1 MITAVHAL
9 SPEHHSCHSAAIG
22 FRYKDRL
29 IVPVS
34 QFHMI
39 RGLLVPVMLLSC
51 AASALAQAPPPPAM
65 RFEWVR
71 EGPADKCA
79 DHCREW
85 ISARGAIIPNTPR
98 IFVEFMQAREV
109 RGATIVLESE
119 GGSLAASMAL
129 GRLFR
134 RFAMTT
140 TVGHTA
146 KLADG
151 SDRAT
156 LSPSALCISACTYA
170 LLGGQR
176 RHVPAEARVM
186 VHQVWPFLK
195 REDAVGATYTA
206 QDLVVLQR
214 ELGILAK
221 YIVDMGADIELFE
234 IAERIPPWENPR
246 PLSADDLRRL
256 RVSTVDDP
264 FAPAPATGDV
274 SAVQAAPVRPLDVVD
289 RAWIM
294 TEGTGQR
301 GFSRRHPLT
310 VEGEQIG
317 SFELTF
323 ACAKDGELTVA
334 YNETRRLRDGVNER
348 LSGVAVGS
356 GKERVLLQVQSS
368 APDMSGELR
377 SAAQA
382 SVPPAL
388 LTALAET
395 EGRALVVVTQTLS
408 NIRTL
413 IRPGNTGFGESLR
426 RTVTD
431 CKK

>member
-1 MITAVHAL
+1 
-9 SPEHHSCHSAAIG
+9 
-22 FRYKDRL
+22 
-29 IVPVS
+29 
-34 QFHMI
+34 MI
-39 RGLLVPVMLLSC
+39 RCLLPPAMLLWS
-51 AASALAQAPPPPAM
+51 AASALAQAPQPPPNPAAM

-98 IFVEFMQAREV
+98 IFVEFTQTRSV

-119 GGSLAASMAL
+119 GGSLAASMSL

-134 RFAMTT
+134 RYGMTT
-140 TVGHTA
+140 TVGHTD
-146 KLADG
+146 KLGDG

-156 LSPSALCISACTYA
+156 LSPAALCISACTYA
-170 LLGGQR
+170 LIGGQR
-176 RHVPAEARVM
+176 RNVPAEARIM

-195 REDAVGATYTA
+195 REDAVGATYNA

-234 IAERIPPWENPR
+234 IGERIPPWENPR

-256 RVSTVDDP
+256 RISTVDDP
-264 FAPAPATGDV
+264 FAPAPASGDV

-310 VEGEQIG
+310 IESEQIG

-323 ACAKDGELTVA
+323 ACGKDGALTVA
-334 YNETRRLRDGVNER
+334 YNEMRHLRDGVNDR
-348 LSGVAVGS
+348 LSGVAVAS
-356 GKERVLLQVQSS
+356 GKERVLLEVQSS
-368 APDMSGELR
+368 APDVSGGELR

-382 SVPPAL
+382 SVPAAL
-388 LTALAET
+388 LTAPAET
-395 EGRALVVVTQTLS
+395 EGRALVVFTQTLA
-408 NIRTL
+408 NTRTL
-413 IRPGNTGFGESLR
+413 IRPGNTGFGENLR
-426 RTVTD
+426 RTVAD